1 MKNLATNQEVIN
13 LINAAF
19 DADGSP
25 IKKGKVA
32 RQKKALEILENREK
46 YYNDYDTVNGFDVHN
61 CILIIAYPNT
71 DL

>member
-1 MKNLATNQEVIN
+1 MKNLVTNQEVIN

-25 IKKGKVA
+25 IKKGKMA
-32 RQKKALEILENREK
+32 RQKIALEILDSEVS
-46 YYNDYDTVNGFDVHN
+46 YYGQTVNGCDAHN
-61 CILIIAYPNT
+61 CLLIIAYPNT

>member
-1 MKNLATNQEVIN
+1 MKNKATNQEVIN
-13 LINAAF
+13 LINASF

-25 IKKGKVA
+25 IKKGSRA
-32 RQKKALEILENREK
+32 RSKKAIEILENREK